1 MFNGKFLIAV
11 NGEEVCGCSF
21 HDVGTL
27 AKLLEQYA
35 VGKTVRVV
43 VDNGKEGACE
53 SATMEDG
60 V

>member
-1 MFNGKFLIAV
+1 MFQGSFVLTA

-43 VDNGKEGACE
+43 VDNEKEGACE
-53 SATMEDG
+53 STTMEDG